1 LSQAESTAEA
11 SATSRD
17 ARDHPIRSP
26 APLLW
31 ALLTQEVPPAQM
43 QSAAVPTISAETQS
57 S

>member
-11 SATSRD
+11 STTLRD
-17 ARDHPIRSP
+17 ARDHPIRTP

>member
-17 ARDHPIRSP
+17 ARDHPIRSR

-31 ALLTQEVPPAQM
+31 ALLTYEVPPAQM
-43 QSAAVPTISAETQS
+43 QSAVVPTISAETES